1 MKKSRGRGIDFEHR
15 FNPSHWAEDL
25 LIAALGEQHGLL
37 TARFGQ
43 SEVVGADKLS
53 YDPNARHKEPDLL
66 VLALSDLAKEE
77 QQMLS
82 PPCALTC
89 VGRGRFERGGDL
101 RFAIAKALAAIEVE
115 FSPYRAKEMKGRNW
129 KAKTAEQWD
138 KRPLTRANPPTAPNI
153 WVKEQD
159 FGKLLNWESDYGVPI
174 VVAHVFDQEA
184 FAVPLRDIE
193 SFEKE
198 CHARP
203 EELLKLQHTRGVV
216 KKMQPYDR
224 VDAQGA
230 REEKPVFVVTPHAAT
245 KIGDVENVVVSS
257 QLSISS
263 SRKYVTYPMFS
274 GGRLTIC
281 PEFLTL
287 LRTIRHR

>member
-15 FNPSHWAEDL
+15 FKPSHWAEDL

-37 TARFGQ
+37 TARFGK

-66 VLALSDLAKEE
+66 VFALAELREE
-77 QQMLS
+77 ERQILS

-89 VGRGRFERGGDL
+89 VDRKRFELGGDL
-101 RFAIAKALAAIEVE
+101 RFTIEKALAAIEVE

-129 KAKTAEQWD
+129 RAKTVEKWD
-138 KRPLTRANPPTAPNI
+138 KRPLTTAKPPTAPNI

-159 FGKLLNWESDYGVPI
+159 LGKLLNWERDNDVPI

-184 FAVPLRDIE
+184 FAVPLREIE
-193 SFEKE
+193 NFEKE
-198 CHARP
+198 CLSRP
-203 EELLKLQHTRGVV
+203 EDLLKLQHTRGLF
-216 KKMQPYDR
+216 KKMQSYDR

-230 REEKPVFVVTPHAAT
+230 GEEKPVFVVTPHAAT
-245 KIGDVENVVVSS
+245 KIGDVEDVVVTS

-263 SRKYVTYPMFS
+263 SKKYVTYPMFS

-281 PEFLTL
+281 PEFLTI
-287 LRTIRHR
+287 LRAIRRR